1 MKTEADGMAGFAP
14 RPSRAFALGA
24 PAKGAMRDLWSRFR
38 ALVPVAAL
46 AMAGVLAAATAPQA
60 QSGVHADARAVLGAM
75 SAHLGGLRG
84 FSVDYAAVDEVV
96 TTEGQKLQ
104 FLHSGSLAA
113 QRPNRLHA
121 VRRGAAGTAELV
133 LDGSSLVMFGRD
145 ANAYL
150 RLPASSIASA
160 VEAVQR
166 LGFDAPGADL
176 LAEQPLD
183 STTTDIVSGTHVGM
197 TFIDGVEVHH
207 LAFRGAEVD
216 WQLWVTAGDRPLPL
230 RYVIISKSVAGAPQY
245 TLQLR
250 NWHLAPPAD
259 PGRFVFTPPAGA
271 RQLDPSSVT
280 VNAIG
285 DLVIR

>member
-1 MKTEADGMAGFAP
+1 MARLRSQPWRVAPFA
-14 RPSRAFALGA
+14 AF
-24 PAKGAMRDLWSRFR
+24 
-38 ALVPVAAL
+38 VVAW
-46 AMAGVLAAATAPQA
+46 VLAAPAAPRA
-60 QSGVHADARAVLGAM
+60 QGGMDADSRAVLAAM
-75 SAHLGGLRG
+75 SAHLGGLHS
-84 FSVDYAAVDEVV
+84 FSVEYAAVDEVV
-96 TTEGQKLQ
+96 TTDGQKVQ
-104 FLHSGSLAA
+104 FLHSGSLTA
-113 QRPNRLHA
+113 QRPDRLHA

-145 ANAYL
+145 VNAYL
-150 RLPASSIASA
+150 RLPATSIAAA

-176 LAEQPLD
+176 LADRPMD
-183 STTTDIVSGTHVGM
+183 GTTTDIVTGVHVGM
-197 TFIDGVEVHH
+197 TFIEGVEVHH

-230 RYVIISKSVAGAPQY
+230 RYVIVSKSVAGAPQY

-250 NWHLAPPAD
+250 NWTLASAAD
-259 PGRFVFTPPAGA
+259 PARFTFTPPPGA

-285 DLVIR
+285 DLIIR